1 MVGGTPARFDGG
13 NHESHCQR
21 HHSPSVR
28 RFRTHRYRCGRTHRS
43 PNAVTNVA
51 VAEFDLMAKSDGFDR
66 PARRMSCDLDLVMQL
81 QCGDGEP
88 I

>member
-1 MVGGTPARFDGG
+1 
-13 NHESHCQR
+13 
-21 HHSPSVR
+21 
-28 RFRTHRYRCGRTHRS
+28 
-43 PNAVTNVA
+43 VA